1 MSENDHEE
9 VIVQEIEAEAEREE
23 MSPAAPNADEGL
35 DEDEEESEDLD
46 SASRQHQNDDS
57 VLDEDESVMEIDE
70 RTENTGN
77 DEGEEDE
84 ITVKSEIV
92 DDDGSVA
99 SKSKDA
105 SVASTLSKT
114 KTTPVKGG
122 SSIKKGVRD
131 LTIPFRTVK
140 KAMKLDPDIP
150 IVQNEAA
157 IMATIATEAFLRSLA
172 KKSYLNA
179 KSRSRNTIRYEDVAE
194 ARSQHPNLS
203 FLEPLLP

>member
-1 MSENDHEE
+1 MSENDQEE

-70 RTENTGN
+70 RTETTGN

-105 SVASTLSKT
+105 SVSSTLSKT

>member
-1 MSENDHEE
+1 MSENDQEE